1 MSELPKLKIK
11 IPHWHGDKE
20 IVGDFKD
27 AEKLFSQLRG
37 KVVVEG
43 EVVHSHKELV
53 KLASQ
58 EQYKHKEFLEVTI
71 LVAIAGG

>member
-20 IVGDFKD
+20 IIRGWKD
-27 AEKLFSQLRG
+27 AEKLFTQFKG
-37 KVVVEG
+37 TVVVEG
-43 EVVHSHKELV
+43 EIVDSHKELV

-58 EQYKHKEFLEVTI
+58 EPFKDREFLEVTI